1 MMMDANILEAE
12 QALSAGIAAY
22 QAGDRVS
29 AVTHFTAAAT
39 LMPEAP
45 APRLLLGHIHRET
58 GDFAGAVT
66 WLRAGLAFGPDFQAE
81 AGLGFALMGLGRPAE
96 AELAFRAALA
106 LRPDDA
112 DARFGLGN
120 ALYDRGRFQE
130 AVAVYQDL
138 LARRPDFADAWAN
151 CGNALQAQ
159 FRFDDSVRYYRE
171 AIALVPGHVHAHSNL
186 CGALYHMR
194 RFDEAV
200 AAGLVAIAKA
210 PDWPMAYS
218 NLSSPLRA
226 LGRFDDAIN
235 VCFKALALKP
245 DYAEAYVNLGAA
257 LFEIGQF
264 DNAIAASN
272 IALQC
277 RPDDVAALCN
287 RGVSFYGLGRL
298 EEAIADFRH
307 AQALEPQNPEPAFNL
322 ALALLMTGTEMR
334 KGFALYE
341 RRLERTEAPKR
352 ALAKP
357 RWQGEDISG
366 RTILLHAEQGFGDTL
381 QFVRY
386 APLVVSRGARVILE
400 VPPSLVR
407 LCAGMPGAAPGD
419 IAVIAAGTALPDFDC
434 HCPLLSLPFLFG
446 TDLATIPAAIPYL
459 CPDPALISHWAT
471 RLPTGDTTEQP
482 GLRVGLVWAGESRP
496 DQPKWSQIDRRRS
509 LALAALAPL
518 GAVPGITFVSLQK
531 GPPAAQLDQAPF
543 PIANPMPEVSDFA
556 DTAALIAGL
565 DLVIAVDTSVA
576 HLAGAL
582 GKPVWLLS
590 RFDGCWRWLR
600 ERSDSPWYPK
610 LRLYR
615 QPSLGDWAPVITA
628 LAADLAKLTRPASDS
643 AARAA

>member
-1 MMMDANILEAE
+1 MTIDADNMSADHV
-12 QALSAGIAAY
+12 LSAGIAAY
-22 QAGDRVS
+22 QAGDRTA
-29 AVTHFTAAAT
+29 AVRHFTAAAA

-45 APRLLLGHIHRET
+45 EPRLLLGHIHRET
-58 GDFAGAVT
+58 GDLAGAVA
-66 WLRAGLAFGPDFQAE
+66 WLRAGLAFGPDFQGE
-81 AGLGFALMGLGRPAE
+81 IGLGFALMGLGRPAE

-106 LRPDDA
+106 LGPDDA
-112 DARFGLGN
+112 DANFGLGN

-130 AVAVYQDL
+130 AVEIYQRL

-159 FRFDDSVRYYRE
+159 CRFEDSLRYYRE
-171 AIALVPGHVHAHSNL
+171 AIALVPDHLHAHSNL
-186 CGALYHMR
+186 CGALFHTR
-194 RFDEAV
+194 RYDEAV
-200 AAGLVAIAKA
+200 AAGSAAIAKA

-218 NLSSPLRA
+218 NLASPLRA

-257 LFEIGQF
+257 LFETGQF

-277 RPDDVAALCN
+277 RPDDVPALCN
-287 RGVSFYGLGRL
+287 RGVSLYGRGRI
-298 EEAIADFRH
+298 EESIADFRR
-307 AQALEPQNPEPAFNL
+307 ALALEPQNPEPAFNL

-334 KGFALYE
+334 EGFALYE
-341 RRLERTEAPKR
+341 RRLERAEAPKR
-352 ALAKP
+352 ALPKP

-366 RTILLHAEQGFGDTL
+366 RTILLHAEQGLGDTL

-386 APLVVSRGARVILE
+386 APLVAASGARVILE
-400 VPPSLVR
+400 VQPPLAR
-407 LCAGMPGAAPGD
+407 LCAGMPG
-419 IAVIAAGTALPDFDC
+419 IAQVITAGTALPDFDL
-434 HCPLLSLPFLFG
+434 HCPLLSLPHVFG

-459 CPDPALISHWAT
+459 AADPALVNHWAT
-471 RLPTGDTTEQP
+471 RLPTGP
-482 GLRVGLVWAGESRP
+482 VGGAGLRVGLVWAGESRP
-496 DQPKWSQIDRRRS
+496 DQPKWFQTDRRRS

-518 GAVPGITFVSLQK
+518 GAAPGVTFISLQK
-531 GPPAAQLDQAPF
+531 GPPAAQLADPPF
-543 PIANPMPEVSDFA
+543 AIANPMPEVTDFA

-565 DLVIAVDTSVA
+565 DLVISVDTSVA
-576 HLAGAL
+576 HLAGAV

-615 QPSLGDWAPVITA
+615 QPSQGNWAPVITA
-628 LAADLAKLTRPASDS
+628 LTSDLAILARQTSDT